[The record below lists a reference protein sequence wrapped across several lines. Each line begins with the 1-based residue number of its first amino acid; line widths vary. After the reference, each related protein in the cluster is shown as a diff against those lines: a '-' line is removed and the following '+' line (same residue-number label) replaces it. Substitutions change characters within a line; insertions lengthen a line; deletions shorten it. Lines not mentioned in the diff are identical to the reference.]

1 MGRRYSEEV
10 VEQLRNDYTAGMY
23 GKVYSS
29 DNMRGTQYLLQQK
42 SEIVNTLFIRKVPF
56 NSQAVHEMMAD
67 YRQRK
72 EAYELYRQKKSGS
85 N

>member
-1 MGRRYSEEV
+1 MW
-10 VEQLRNDYTAGMY
+10 NDYRAGKY
-23 GKVYSS
+23 GKVYNS
-29 DNMRGTQYLLQQK
+29 DNMRGTQYQLQQK
-42 SEIVNTLFIRKVPF
+42 SQIVDALFMRKVPF